1 MSDNIGRLIKEV
13 ERIYDSERN
22 QETLRYWQGIADF
35 RGKFRGFPT
44 DRRNI
49 DGKIPFIADF
59 MPPLWSKIFNYNVK
73 EYYTDPETF
82 LKNYLKQQIYQFE
95 ELQDDTP
102 ILKAVPIY
110 MGAAFESGL
119 YGAVTLYSDTKD
131 PWTAR
136 EPVLKDTKDLAK
148 LEPADFYKTGQMP
161 LVHKFYETLTKLLP
175 DDFQVI
181 FPELGR
187 GPFGVAVHLRGY
199 DTLLMDLILNPE
211 FVRDLLGFLVED
223 RIRWTKERA
232 KFLGS
237 DEAWGNLNND
247 EVCCPMISP
256 TLYEEMVLPHEIK
269 IAEFHGGA
277 GYWHSCGNITD
288 LLPLIKRIP
297 GLKMVQVSPQ
307 TDLTTACRLFSH
319 ASLELDVNSV
329 RDILDAPEETMA
341 VRLQEYKNTL
351 LENGHTRAYVRAGSL
366 APLGTLGQDLT
377 KIKTW
382 IRLARE
388 IFG

>member
-1 MSDNIGRLIKEV
+1 MSDSIGRLVKEV
-13 ERIYDSERN
+13 EMIYNSDRN
-22 QETLRYWQGIADF
+22 QQTLRCWQGIADF

-44 DRRNI
+44 DRRDL

-59 MPPLWSKIFNYNVK
+59 MPPLWSRIFGYNVQ

-82 LKNYLKQQIYQFE
+82 LQYYLQQQIYQFE

-110 MGAAFESGL
+110 MGTGFESGL

-131 PWTAR
+131 PWVAR
-136 EPVLKDTKDLAK
+136 EHILKEPADLAK
-148 LEPADFYKTGQMP
+148 LEPADFYTTGQMP
-161 LVHKFYETLTKLLP
+161 LVHEFYRTLTKLLP
-175 DDFQVI
+175 DDWQVI

-199 DTLLMDLILNPE
+199 DTLLMDLILNPK
-211 FVRDLLGFLVED
+211 FVQDLLGFLVED
-223 RIRWTKERA
+223 RIRWTQERA

-247 EVCCPMISP
+247 EVCCPMLSP
-256 TLYEEMVLPHEIK
+256 ALYEEMILPHEIK

-277 GYWHSCGNITD
+277 GYWHSCGNITE

-307 TDLTTACRLFSH
+307 TDLPTACRLFAH

-329 RDILDAPEETMA
+329 RDILDASEETMA
-341 VRLQEYKNTL
+341 AKLHEYKDDL
-351 LENGHTRAYVRAGSL
+351 IQNGHSKAYIRAGSL
-366 APLGTLGQDLT
+366 APLGTLDQDLA

-382 IRLARE
+382 IKLARE
-388 IFG
+388 ILG